1 MIELRAS
8 RVEELRDFCVMEQ
21 DEGSSRFVLPN
32 SLAHHQREY
41 AREDIVYLSIY
52 HVDELAGF
60 FILALEPDQ
69 TSIEFRRIVVA
80 IKDAGIG
87 QPAIRAMETYC
98 AERLQR
104 KRIWLD
110 VFEFNKRGRHIYEKL
125 GYRLF
130 DSRDHDGK
138 KLLFYQKNINGQSTT
153 DPGR

>member
-1 MIELRAS
+1 
-8 RVEELRDFCVMEQ
+8 MEQ
-21 DEGSSRFVLPN
+21 DEGIRRFVLPY
-32 SLAHHQREY
+32 SLAQHQREY
-41 AREDIVYLSIY
+41 ARKDIVYLSICQA
-52 HVDELAGF
+52 DELAGF

-80 IKDAGIG
+80 NTDTGIG

-125 GYRLF
+125 DYRFF

-138 KLLFYQKNINGQSTT
+138 KLLFYQKNITVQSTT
-153 DPGR
+153 IPGPDL